1 MENRPLVFTGVDSL
15 GERIRSADRRATAQ
29 LAIYFSLQGIVI
41 SDPERSHRIDI
52 APAVRARA
60 DGRIC
65 IEQAA
70 SVSAA
75 YGARIDVQPQGNA
88 YAASSD
94 VANVR
99 HPASEVMLHRQIVPL
114 RIPPAAGIVH
124 RRRAHILVWTH
135 RPITAAPAR
144 YQKFASV
151 RAMA

>member
-1 MENRPLVFTGVDSL
+1 M
-15 GERIRSADRRATAQ
+15 
-29 LAIYFSLQGIVI
+29 YFSSQATVI
-41 SDPERSHRIDI
+41 SAAERSHRIDI

-65 IEQAA
+65 IEQPA

-99 HPASEVMLHRQIVPL
+99 HPASEVMLHRQSVRL
-114 RIPPAAGIVH
+114 RIPPAQWIGH
-124 RRRAHILVWTH
+124 RRRAHIVGKTH
-135 RPITAAPAR
+135 DPITEARER
-144 YQKFASV
+144 YQNYAGRQARVWSETGV
-151 RAMA
+151 GAREAG

>member
-29 LAIYFSLQGIVI
+29 LPIYFSLQGIVI

-88 YAASSD
+88 YAPISAQS
-94 VANVR
+94 NLL
-99 HPASEVMLHRQIVPL
+99 HPATKAIR
-114 RIPPAAGIVH
+114 
-124 RRRAHILVWTH
+124 H
-135 RPITAAPAR
+135 RPI
-144 YQKFASV
+144 V
-151 RAMA
+151 RLLI